1 MKTNKSKCKSKTKAK
16 QKQRRLK
23 ARENKR
29 KQKVGKGK
37 HKEGNLIVRIS
48 LARFLMTQPTGLR
61 LQAASA
67 LIRDQTPT
75 GAFNTR
81 QDVPWTAEMHG
92 LSRLPALCGIRIIME
107 LHRRASASDHGRGP
121 RINCHSRFPAYRI
134 SNCKPRASSPH
145 LIRALP
151 ISDPSFILKLDVLD
165 ELSQNLFP
173 SIDFFSVERLKF
185 LCKFLGFV

>member
-1 MKTNKSKCKSKTKAK
+1 MQKQNKSQAKAKKIKSK
-16 QKQRRLK
+16 R
-23 ARENKR
+23 NKR

-121 RINCHSRFPAYRI
+121 RINCHSRFPACRI
-134 SNCKPRASSPH
+134 SNCKPRAS
-145 LIRALP
+145 
-151 ISDPSFILKLDVLD
+151 
-165 ELSQNLFP
+165 
-173 SIDFFSVERLKF
+173 
-185 LCKFLGFV
+185 

>member
-1 MKTNKSKCKSKTKAK
+1 
-16 QKQRRLK
+16 
-23 ARENKR
+23 
-29 KQKVGKGK
+29 
-37 HKEGNLIVRIS
+37 
-48 LARFLMTQPTGLR
+48 MTQPTGLR

-151 ISDPSFILKLDVLD
+151 ISDPDVLV
-165 ELSQNLFP
+165 LAPFPPPLYNMYVCMYIVYIYLFLYLINLF
-173 SIDFFSVERLKF
+173 IYLHTYVFICTCVCACVK
-185 LCKFLGFV
+185 